1 MQLGLEGRSVLVM
14 AGSQGIGL
22 ASALGFHAAGAKVA
36 ICARS
41 PGPLED
47 AAAQMP
53 GCLALTADATLPED
67 IDRVVSEAAAR
78 FGPVEVLVNNTGGPP
93 AGPFDALSDADWENA
108 VNLTLMSAIRASRA
122 VLPAMR
128 ERRWGRIVNISSY
141 GVKQP
146 VPGLT
151 LSNSV
156 RMAVLGWA
164 KSLAAQVGPDN
175 VLVNTVCPG
184 FTRTARATSVI
195 AAQSAQSGKSEAE
208 VVARIASEIPL
219 GRIGEAEEVANLVV
233 FLGSEAASYIT
244 GTAIQ
249 VDGGLTKGYA

>member
-1 MQLGLEGRSVLVM
+1 MKLGLEGRSVLVM

-22 ASALGFHAAGAKVA
+22 ASALGFHAAGANVT

-41 PGPLED
+41 TGPLEE
-47 AAAQMP
+47 AAAQIP
-53 GCLALTADATLPED
+53 GCLALVADATLPDD
-67 IDRVVSEAAAR
+67 IESVVSAASGK

-93 AGPFDALSDADWENA
+93 SGLFDALSDADWENA
-108 VNLTLMSAIRASRA
+108 VNLTLMSAIRATRA
-122 VLPAMR
+122 VLPSMR
-128 ERRWGRIVNISSY
+128 EQRWGRIVNISSY

-164 KSLAAQVGPDN
+164 KTLAAQVGPDN

-184 FTRTARATSVI
+184 WTRTARVDSLLAS
-195 AAQSAQSGKSEAE
+195 QSAETGKSLEDLASGI
-208 VVARIASEIPL
+208 AREIPL
-219 GRIGEAEEVANLVV
+219 CRIGEAEEVANLVV

>member
-1 MQLGLEGRSVLVM
+1 MLVM

-22 ASALGFHAAGAKVA
+22 ASALGFHAAGANVT

-41 PGPLED
+41 AGPLDE

-53 GCLALTADATLPED
+53 GSLALVADATLPND
-67 IDRVVSEAAAR
+67 IERVVRASSEK
-78 FGPVEVLVNNTGGPP
+78 FGAVEVLVNNAGGPP
-93 AGPFDALSDADWENA
+93 AGSFDALSDTDWENA

-122 VLPAMR
+122 VLPNMR

-164 KSLAAQVGPDN
+164 KTLAAQVGPDN
-175 VLVNTVCPG
+175 VTVNTVCPG
-184 FTRTARATSVI
+184 FTRTARAASVL
-195 AAQSAQSGKSEAE
+195 AAQAAQTGKSTEELAKG
-208 VVARIASEIPL
+208 VAAEIPL
-219 GRIGEAEEVANLVV
+219 GRIGEAEEIANLVV

-249 VDGGLTKGYA
+249 VDGGQTKGYA

>member
-1 MQLGLEGRSVLVM
+1 MKLGLEGRSVLVM

-22 ASALGFHAAGAKVA
+22 ASALGFHAAGAKVT

-41 PGPLED
+41 AGPLEE

-53 GCLALTADATLPED
+53 GCLALEADASLPED
-67 IDRVVSEAAAR
+67 IERVVREASGH
-78 FGPVEVLVNNTGGPP
+78 FGPVEVLVNNVGGPP
-93 AGPFDALSDADWENA
+93 AGKFDALSDAEWENA

-128 ERRWGRIVNISSY
+128 ARRWGRIVNISSY

-164 KSLAAQVGPDN
+164 KTLAAQVGPDN

-184 FTRTARATSVI
+184 WTRTARVDSLLAT
-195 AAQSAQSGKSEAE
+195 QSAQTGKSADELAS
-208 VVARIASEIPL
+208 AIAAEIPL

>member
-22 ASALGFHAAGAKVA
+22 ASALGFHAAGANVT

-41 PGPLED
+41 AGPLKA

-53 GCLALTADATLPED
+53 GCLALVGDATQPED
-67 IDRVVSEAAAR
+67 IERIAREAAAK

-93 AGPFDALSDADWENA
+93 SGPFDALSDADWESA

-164 KSLAAQVGPDN
+164 KTLAAQVGPDN

-184 FTRTARATSVI
+184 WTRTARVDSLL
-195 AAQSAQSGKSEAE
+195 AAQSAQTGRSADELASG
-208 VVARIASEIPL
+208 IAADIPI
-219 GRIGEAEEVANLVV
+219 GRIGEAQEVANLVV
-233 FLGSEAASYIT
+233 FLGSDAASYIT

>member
-1 MQLGLEGRSVLVM
+1 MKLGLEGRSVLVM

-22 ASALGFHAAGAKVA
+22 ASARGFHAAGANVT

-41 PGPLED
+41 AGPLAE

-53 GCLALTADATLPED
+53 GCLALEADATLPVD
-67 IDRVVSEAAAR
+67 IERVVNAASEQ
-78 FGPVEVLVNNTGGPP
+78 FGPVEVLVNNVGGPP
-93 AGPFDALSDADWENA
+93 AGLFDALSDADWEKA
-108 VNLTLMSAIRASRA
+108 VDLTLMSAIRTSRA

-128 ERRWGRIVNISSY
+128 ERRWGRIVNISSS

-164 KSLAAQVGPDN
+164 KTLAAQVGPDN
-175 VLVNTVCPG
+175 VTVNTVCPG
-184 FTRTARATSVI
+184 FTRTARAASVL
-195 AAQSAQSGKSEAE
+195 AAQSAQTGMTVEDLTLGI
-208 VVARIASEIPL
+208 AREIPL

-233 FLGSEAASYIT
+233 FLGSDAASYIT

-249 VDGGLTKGYA
+249 VDGGQTKGYA

>member
-1 MQLGLEGRSVLVM
+1 M

-22 ASALGFHAAGAKVA
+22 ASALGFHAAGANVT

-41 PGPLED
+41 PGPLE
-47 AAAQMP
+47 AAAALMP
-53 GCLALTADATLPED
+53 GCLALPADATRPDGIEM
-67 IDRVVSEAAAR
+67 VTSEAAAR
-78 FGPVEVLVNNTGGPP
+78 FGPVEVLVNNVGGPP
-93 AGPFDALSDADWENA
+93 AGAFDALSDSDWENA
-108 VNLTLMSAIRASRA
+108 VQLTLMSAVRASRA

-151 LSNSV
+151 LSNSI

-164 KSLAAQVGPDN
+164 KTLASQVGPDN

-184 FTRTARATSVI
+184 FIRTARSASVL
-195 AAQSAQSGKSEAE
+195 AAQAAQTGKPVEELTAGI
-208 VVARIASEIPL
+208 AREIPL
-219 GRIGEAEEVANLVV
+219 GRIGEPEEIANLVV
-233 FLGSEAASYIT
+233 FLGSEAAGYIT

>member
-1 MQLGLEGRSVLVM
+1 MKLGLAGRSVLVM

-22 ASALGFHAAGAKVA
+22 ASALGFHAEGAKVT

-41 PGPLED
+41 AGPLEE

-53 GCLALTADATLPED
+53 GCQALVADASQPED
-67 IDRVVSEAAAR
+67 IDRVVREASGH
-78 FGPVEVLVNNTGGPP
+78 FGPVEVLVNNVGGPP
-93 AGPFDALSDADWENA
+93 PGLFDALSDADWEKA

-128 ERRWGRIVNISSY
+128 ERHWGRIVNISSS

-164 KSLAAQVGPDN
+164 KTLAAQVGPDN

-184 FTRTARATSVI
+184 WTRTARVDSLLAS
-195 AAQSAQSGKSEAE
+195 QSAETGKSPEDLASGI
-208 VVARIASEIPL
+208 AREIPL
-219 GRIGEAEEVANLVV
+219 GRIGDAEEVANLVV